1 MGELSE
7 RQITIQRKRFEVG
20 GLSKWEDFQSGRIF
34 REAANNSKVQG
45 GRAFKVGGLS
55 EKQVAI
61 QRKRFKVGGLSKW
74 EDFQS
79 GRTFREADNNSEEE
93 VRGGRALLRL
103 AAYPQSRQELL

>member
-20 GLSKWEDFQSGRIF
+20 R
-34 REAANNSKVQG
+34 
-45 GRAFKVGGLS
+45 
-55 EKQVAI
+55 
-61 QRKRFKVGGLSKW
+61 LSKW

-79 GRTFREADNNSEEE
+79 GRTFRKADNNSKEE

-103 AAYPQSRQELL
+103 AAYPQSRQELLRLNPDCRCGQHNRQTVNSKLQTSTEFFAVNHGV